1 MNVKKFIALD
11 NPLRLLYHE
20 IRGVLAT
27 LINKNPS
34 RDMIVIWV
42 TGTNG
47 KTTTTNIIAKGLRST
62 GKKVFMFSTVNF
74 MINDKEY
81 VNNTKMTSPDPFF
94 LQKLLADAKSQWCEY
109 AVIETSSHSILMSRN
124 WGINYDIA
132 VLTNI
137 TQDHL
142 DLHKTMEKYV
152 QTKLKLFKGLITS
165 KRKWLVKKTAI
176 INYESDYKDLFL
188 AEAYDSV
195 FTYGKDIKANIKI
208 EKFENTI
215 NGTKIEARIPG
226 TTLNLETKLRGQ
238 FNVYNVLAAVWVF
251 IGLNYK
257 PEEVEKMVQ
266 EVTWVP
272 GRMEEVENKEQYK
285 VIIDYAHT
293 PDALEQVLL
302 TLKEID
308 DRKRIITVFWAT
320 GDRDRTKRPEMGRI
334 VSEYSDIVILTQDDD
349 YTEKTEQI
357 IKDVLPWIERKE
369 GDNFWIIAD
378 RKEAIRTALVTGK
391 KDDIILIAGKWDE
404 HLLMTNSWPVEWHDK
419 AVVKE
424 ILEQINGNKIVE

>member
-272 GRMEEVENKEQYK
+272 WRMEEVENKEQYK
-285 VIIDYAHT
+285 IIIDYAHT

-424 ILEQINGNKIVE
+424 ILKQIDDNKIVE